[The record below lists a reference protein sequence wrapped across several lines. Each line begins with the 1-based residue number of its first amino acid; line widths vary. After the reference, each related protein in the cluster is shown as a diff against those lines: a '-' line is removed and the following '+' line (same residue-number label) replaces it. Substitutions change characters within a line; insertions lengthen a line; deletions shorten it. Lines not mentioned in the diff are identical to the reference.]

1 MEHSLHIAVKHFI
14 EKINSN
20 LDCADTGDLGVDG
33 DDEVDTNELQ
43 RTDSLGKAIA
53 LVKQVC

>member
-1 MEHSLHIAVKHFI
+1 MEHSLHIVVKHFI

-20 LDCADTGDLGVDG
+20 LDCADMGDLGVDG